1 MPSMSPTP
9 PAPLAVPRSAA
20 QHGRQ
25 GAAAGRGGAER
36 GGAGRGGETLGERG
50 QTGPKGCQKRG
61 GVRGQAGV
69 EGPALPELQKLCVC
83 CNFCCQFLLS
93 DTRLELRG

>member
-36 GGAGRGGETLGERG
+36 DGAGRGGETLGERG
-50 QTGPKGCQKRG
+50 
-61 GVRGQAGV
+61 
-69 EGPALPELQKLCVC
+69 
-83 CNFCCQFLLS
+83 
-93 DTRLELRG
+93 